1 MKNIINY
8 FKKGYLYTPAIAL
21 LLSLVTICLF
31 GLKHNRDM
39 QEAKDRYI
47 KEYTSQV
54 NLVSDQVSNNFNY
67 IYQGLKTIG
76 LLPSVQTIDRHGTNI
91 SMNDHQ
97 TIRQIYLNMV
107 SQVSLSEVYIVPV
120 DLDPEKIDPYTG
132 SLGIPTLMFD
142 GSVWNPNAQN
152 SASITTIDQALAVD
166 QVEIY
171 EYRYLA
177 KEMQYFKDNYPDAS
191 YIKPGQMVMNSSPS
205 MITCD
210 NSEFDKS
217 KKDADREGIILS
229 VPFFGLDGK
238 LKGVICAIV
247 RDNVIRSMLPEDD
260 YAILNPTYN
269 YSVYSN
275 NRETLDL
282 SDSYIKQNIPNPN
295 YIFSISVPVTTS
307 DVLGKWFIYKVNND
321 NEFNKSDSK
330 KAIDNFVKYGYLISF
345 TVFLIGMII
354 WKTMTYLN
362 NQISRLNSNLMEK
375 IQEIESVN
383 LDNLQKQDLYEKR
396 TKEIMFNIAQEFESS
411 VMDAMLQ
418 ITNSINQ
425 INDDSKVV
433 LENSLDTNKRTSY
446 VLSASTKTVAN
457 GDQVVAASSQ
467 LSSSIAEIGTQTLK
481 SKSVSSEASV
491 KAASSKKTIGM
502 LSDKSLEIGQI
513 IKVITDIADQINLL
527 ALNATIE
534 SARAGEAGKGFAV
547 VASEVKDL
555 ANKVSKATEEIVA
568 QVNDMQSSTQ
578 ESVDLVEDISKTIS
592 ELLSSTSAV
601 ANAVD
606 EQSIATKEISSI
618 VSSNSKEAK
627 DIADNIMMVQTSTEK
642 NTQLANNLVRSA
654 DALNSQS
661 SDLKEKTL
669 AFLNKIKADSTVDY

>member
-1 MKNIINY
+1 
-8 FKKGYLYTPAIAL
+8 
-21 LLSLVTICLF
+21 
-31 GLKHNRDM
+31 
-39 QEAKDRYI
+39 
-47 KEYTSQV
+47 
-54 NLVSDQVSNNFNY
+54 
-67 IYQGLKTIG
+67 
-76 LLPSVQTIDRHGTNI
+76 
-91 SMNDHQ
+91 
-97 TIRQIYLNMV
+97 
-107 SQVSLSEVYIVPV
+107 
-120 DLDPEKIDPYTG
+120 
-132 SLGIPTLMFD
+132 
-142 GSVWNPNAQN
+142 
-152 SASITTIDQALAVD
+152 
-166 QVEIY
+166 
-171 EYRYLA
+171 
-177 KEMQYFKDNYPDAS
+177 
-191 YIKPGQMVMNSSPS
+191 
-205 MITCD
+205 
-210 NSEFDKS
+210 
-217 KKDADREGIILS
+217 
-229 VPFFGLDGK
+229 
-238 LKGVICAIV
+238 
-247 RDNVIRSMLPEDD
+247 
-260 YAILNPTYN
+260 
-269 YSVYSN
+269 
-275 NRETLDL
+275 
-282 SDSYIKQNIPNPN
+282 
-295 YIFSISVPVTTS
+295 
-307 DVLGKWFIYKVNND
+307 
-321 NEFNKSDSK
+321 
-330 KAIDNFVKYGYLISF
+330 
-345 TVFLIGMII
+345 MII

-425 INDDSKVV
+425 INHDSKVV

-618 VSSNSKEAK
+618 VSANSKEAK
-627 DIADNIMMVQTSTEK
+627 DISENIMMVQTSTEK